1 MVFRKLARIA
11 AILLIPLLSIL
22 SGYLYFNPVDQK
34 GSIGN
39 LVVHADRGERSGVTL
54 PDGTQVKLNAES
66 SLSYTHDFGR
76 ELRQVNLG
84 GRGLF

>member
-39 LVVHADRGERSGVTL
+39 LVVHADERSVTFTRWNTSK
-54 PDGTQVKLNAES
+54 G
-66 SLSYTHDFGR
+66 
-76 ELRQVNLG
+76 
-84 GRGLF
+84 